1 MPARFAFCLTAIL
14 ALGCAETALVC
25 GDGLVRNAEGDCVAD
40 PVDSGQPPV
49 DAFVPTPDAGPC
61 GGCSDDKHCRESD
74 STCVEC
80 LGDGDCGSGR
90 CELES
95 GTCVG
100 CTEQTDCDERE
111 RSRCNP
117 ATSMCTACVENE
129 DCSHINGFGVCNAG
143 ECVQCTS
150 TAGECGGNPCTVD
163 NVCSN
168 FGEGEQEACEPC
180 DTDANCQGDDYF
192 CVPMEFKGEAR
203 GGYCLQDYAAGSCT
217 QPYAFQ
223 TMVITTL
230 SGIQNKTFCG
240 IDESLT
246 TCEAV
251 RALEANAL
259 CSTGPSEGCAEGGI
273 CRRVS
278 NVDNRCTYECRDHVE
293 CLDPANGT
301 RGTNCGTGTTPDG
314 GTPTKYCGG

>member
-80 LGDGDCGSGR
+80 LGDGDCGSRR
-90 CELES
+90 CDLES
-95 GTCVG
+95 GMCVG
-100 CTEQTDCDERE
+100 CTEQADCDERD

-117 ATSMCTACVENE
+117 DTSMCTACVENE

-180 DTDANCQGDDYF
+180 DTDANCEDGLF
-192 CVPMEFKGEAR
+192 CVKMQFEGTDRP
-203 GGYCLQDYAAGSCT
+203 GGYCLRPTAAGC
-217 QPYAFQ
+217 QRPYSVD
-223 TMVITTL
+223 TPPRSTL
-230 SGIQNKTFCG
+230 SGGTMQTYCG
-240 IDESLT
+240 IDESRT

-251 RALEANAL
+251 RALVADVQCGESEHPPCPEGAL
-259 CSTGPSEGCAEGGI
+259 CRQIGSLTP
-273 CRRVS
+273 
-278 NVDNRCTYECRDHVE
+278 NRCTYECQGPVQ
-293 CLDPANGT
+293 CPNISPGT
-301 RGTNCGTGTTPDG
+301 TCGAGTTPDG
-314 GTPTKYCGG
+314 GTPTQYCGG